1 MRVPCVEKAKDQNF
15 YLSYFVAGNHRFQE
29 YLLDGVKGQEL
40 MYTREN

>member
-1 MRVPCVEKAKDQNF
+1 MRVPCVEKAKDQN
-15 YLSYFVAGNHRFQE
+15 FVAGNHRFQE